1 MLQQRLT
8 RNLYTG
14 QTEPLTAPFA
24 FDLTEDLGDKRN
36 LPSIPSIPQ
45 NIYLQ
50 PDGSSY
56 YFQPDGSSLYLQ
68 P

>member
-1 MLQQRLT
+1 MHLYLKLKLSRLLG
-8 RNLYTG
+8 NVG
-14 QTEPLTAPFA
+14 GAPV
-24 FDLTEDLGDKRN
+24 
-36 LPSIPSIPQ
+36 PQ

-56 YFQPDGSSLYLQ
+56 YFQPDGASFYIQ

>member
-24 FDLTEDLGDKRN
+24 FDLTEDLGNKRN
-36 LPSIPSIPQ
+36 LPSISQ
-45 NIYLQ
+45 NLYLQ
-50 PDGSSY
+50 PDGISY
-56 YFQPDGSSLYLQ
+56 YFQPDGTSLYKR

>member
-14 QTEPLTAPFA
+14 QTEPLTAPLA

-36 LPSIPSIPQ
+36 LSLIPQ

-50 PDGSSY
+50 PDGISY
-56 YFQPDGSSLYLQ
+56 YFQPDGASFYIQ